1 MSLDHIQLPAITI
14 QQLYKNSLIAPPE
27 KENHG
32 KSDAGLKYLGGN
44 KRGII
49 LVVDN
54 KEATFL
60 PGALLDFLME
70 ILTACKLSMDDVA
83 LVNIARY
90 KDFHY
95 NEILNNLE
103 PENIIV
109 FGVSLSAI
117 GLPFTIPEFQLQV
130 FDKITYLTAP
140 SISQL
145 QADKELKRRLWSC
158 LKQIFSI

>member
-14 QQLYKNSLIAPPE
+14 QQLYKNSLISSPE

-32 KSDAGLKYLGGN
+32 KNETGLKFLGGN

-49 LVVDN
+49 LLVEN
-54 KEATFL
+54 KEATYL
-60 PGALLDFLME
+60 PGVLLDFLME

-83 LVNIARY
+83 LVNIAKY
-90 KDFHY
+90 KNFHY
-95 NEILNNLE
+95 NEIVNQLD
-103 PENIIV
+103 PKVFIV
-109 FGVSLSAI
+109 FGLSLSAI

-130 FDKITYLTAP
+130 FDKITYLSAP
-140 SISQL
+140 PINQL
-145 QADKELKRRLWSC
+145 QADKELKRSLWSS

>member
-1 MSLDHIQLPAITI
+1 MSLNNIQLPAITI
-14 QQLYKNSLIAPPE
+14 QQLYKNALITSPE

-32 KSDAGLKYLGGN
+32 KSEAGLKYLGDN

-54 KEATFL
+54 KEATYL
-60 PGALLDFLME
+60 PGVLLDFLME
-70 ILTACKLSMDDVA
+70 ILTACKLNMDDVA
-83 LVNIARY
+83 LINIAKY
-90 KDFHY
+90 KHFDY
-95 NEILNNLE
+95 NEILNNLD
-103 PENIIV
+103 PKTILV

-130 FDKITYLTAP
+130 FNKITYLSGP

-145 QADKELKRRLWSC
+145 QADKELKRSLWLC